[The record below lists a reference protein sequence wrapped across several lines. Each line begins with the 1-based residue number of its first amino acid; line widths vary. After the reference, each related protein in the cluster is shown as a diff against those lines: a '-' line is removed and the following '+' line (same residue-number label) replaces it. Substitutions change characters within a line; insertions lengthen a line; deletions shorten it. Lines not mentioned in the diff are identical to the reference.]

1 MLFQIITSKC
11 RHAIFALFI
20 VVNYVKSIRYRGQV
34 FTSNIIQNDHIFI
47 KCTVLCIVISY
58 PITFESIMRG
68 EACKIFRQQ

>member
-34 FTSNIIQNDHIFI
+34 FTSNIIQNDHIFMYVFDV
-47 KCTVLCIVISY
+47 KMYSIVYCNII
-58 PITFESIMRG
+58 PHNN
-68 EACKIFRQQ
+68 